1 MSSSTFK
8 PYAPG
13 DLFVA
18 ATLLNNPNDDH
29 AGQGRIL
36 QYGSDLKPKGELL
49 LADTTHLVGGL
60 TFDAAGVLWAFDS
73 QEFVVLN
80 IHRDGRVVRRR
91 EFGARPFSHVNF
103 AADGTLLFGEHVVGD
118 SIKPEIRARMHTDI
132 PFMPGTQRFGDGHV
146 FRYSSDGRL
155 LKEYATATH
164 GGMGGFLGVTMS
176 SVSPDGRTLVYC
188 SETGPRLMRYDL
200 VEDRQL
206 PDLQSFTPPYPPGP
220 PPMFFGMAF
229 ASD

>member
-18 ATLLNNPNDDH
+18 ATLLDNPDDDH

-36 QYGSDLKPKGELL
+36 QYGADLSPKGELL

-60 TFDAAGVLWAFDS
+60 NFDAAGVLWAFDS

-91 EFGARPFSHVNF
+91 EFGARPLSHVNF
-103 AADGTLLFGEHVVGD
+103 AADGTLLFGEHVVGMP
-118 SIKPEIRARMHTDI
+118 SSRRSARACTRRSRSCRAPSASAMGMYSAIPRMGACSRNT
-132 PFMPGTQRFGDGHV
+132 PRPRTAAWVV
-146 FRYSSDGRL
+146 FS
-155 LKEYATATH
+155 A
-164 GGMGGFLGVTMS
+164 
-176 SVSPDGRTLVYC
+176 
-188 SETGPRLMRYDL
+188 
-200 VEDRQL
+200 
-206 PDLQSFTPPYPPGP
+206 
-220 PPMFFGMAF
+220 
-229 ASD
+229 